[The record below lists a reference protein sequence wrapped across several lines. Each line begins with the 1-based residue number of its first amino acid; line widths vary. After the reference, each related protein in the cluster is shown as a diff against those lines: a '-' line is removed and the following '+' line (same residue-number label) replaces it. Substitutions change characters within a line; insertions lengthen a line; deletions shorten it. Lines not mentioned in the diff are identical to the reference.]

1 MKRYF
6 GSWFVRIGLIL
17 LLVGS
22 GPLVGFLIYAR
33 FGFYA
38 DPNPNPVFLGI
49 LAWLTFWPSLL
60 LIGIG
65 VWRVQGK
72 VR

>member
-6 GSWFVRIGLIL
+6 DSWFVRVGLIL

-22 GPLVGFLIYAR
+22 GPLVGFVTYAKL
-33 FGFYA
+33 GFYP
-38 DPNPNPVFLGI
+38 DPNPNPVSLGI
-49 LAWLTFWPSLL
+49 LAGLTFWPSLL

-65 VWRVQGK
+65 VWRVKREG
-72 VR
+72 R

>member
-17 LLVGS
+17 LVVGS
-22 GPLVGFLIYAR
+22 GPLVGFMTYAR
-33 FGFYA
+33 LGFYP

-49 LAWLTFWPSLL
+49 LAGLTFWPSIL

-65 VWRVQGK
+65 VWRVKGK